1 MRTNQDYKNAAL
13 NRLRDN
19 WSPAVL
25 ATIIIVILC
34 LVCTGGQAI
43 PQYVPQA
50 SAGLIYWLCG
60 GSFLLTLFV
69 INPLIVGY
77 ENAMRLFYERGDA
90 EILSNT
96 FKIATSNYLHKVAGM
111 FLMEL
116 KVFLWSLLFLIP
128 GIIMSFSY
136 AMTPYI
142 LEEHPEVGA
151 WAASTRSKEIMT
163 DHRFDLF
170 WLYLSF
176 IGWAVLCIAT
186 FGIGLF
192 WLTPYMSASEI
203 GFYEDLKAEQGEP
216 AVTP

>member
-13 NRLRDN
+13 DRLRGN
-19 WSPAVL
+19 WAAPVITTLVFILIAAVCSSGN
-25 ATIIIVILC
+25 A
-34 LVCTGGQAI
+34 
-43 PQYVPQA
+43 VPQFTRPNPSFPYWMAGA
-50 SAGLIYWLCG
+50 ST
-60 GSFLLTLFV
+60 LLTIFV
-69 INPLIVGY
+69 VNPLIVGY
-77 ENAMRLFYERGDA
+77 DNAMRLFYERGDT
-90 EILSNT
+90 EILSNL
-96 FKIATSNYLHKVAGM
+96 FKIATSNYFHKVWGM

-142 LEEHPEVGA
+142 LEEHPEIGA
-151 WAASTRSKEIMT
+151 WEASTRSKEIMT
-163 DHRFDLF
+163 GHRFDLF

-176 IGWAVLCIAT
+176 IGWALLCILT

-192 WLTPYMSASEI
+192 WLIPYMSASEI
-203 GFYEDLKAEQGEP
+203 GFYEDLKAEQGEE

>member
-13 NRLRDN
+13 DRLRDN

-25 ATIIIVILC
+25 ATIVITILC
-34 LVCTGGQAI
+34 LVCTGGQT
-43 PQYVPQA
+43 VPQDVPNA
-50 SAGLIYWLCG
+50 NTGLILWLCG
-60 GSFLLTLFV
+60 GSFLLSIFV

-77 ENAMRLFYERGDA
+77 DNAMRLFYERGDT
-90 EILSNT
+90 EILSNL
-96 FKIATSNYLHKVAGM
+96 FKIATTNYFHKVWGM

-142 LEEHPEVGA
+142 LEEHPEIGA
-151 WAASTRSKEIMT
+151 WEASTRSKEIMT
-163 DHRFDLF
+163 GHRFDLF

-176 IGWAVLCIAT
+176 IGWALLCILT

-192 WLTPYMSASEI
+192 WLIPYMSASEI
-203 GFYEDLKAEQGEP
+203 GFYEDLKAEQGEE